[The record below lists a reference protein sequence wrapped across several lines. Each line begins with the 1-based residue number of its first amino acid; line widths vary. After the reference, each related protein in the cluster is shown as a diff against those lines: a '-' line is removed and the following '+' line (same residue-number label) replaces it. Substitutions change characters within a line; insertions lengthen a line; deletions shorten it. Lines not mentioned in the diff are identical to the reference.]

1 LSLRYRAG
9 VAVATLGVAAPL
21 LVGVALGQATGD
33 DPSLRYFE
41 QLLQNPDAVSTNLA
55 YAQSLQVAGETDEA
69 RQIYRKVLS
78 LDPNNAPATTALAA
92 LGAAAPLA
100 SAPLAAAGAQT
111 DYTLRVGGAYETNSA
126 RRPPT
131 FRGFN
136 DEVGFGEF
144 TINDTRH
151 VGDVTLQSNFDLY
164 SNAHNRYSPGDLTY
178 VSFDSGPVFD
188 LNTAGKLRVAAG
200 GEYVLQGQSPIPL
213 NGDHTRQF
221 EFDSGNLI
229 LNYFPPA
236 NLGLPLR
243 SVNLLV
249 GYDNFRNSDS
259 FRSGVVMRL
268 TAPFVFDEVTP
279 LHTQLTVTPGFIYNG
294 ADQPSIIPPL
304 EPAHYSEPNV
314 DILSITPIAE
324 HQLGADRLVGKIGL
338 FADAQYYDSHDPIPT
353 NDRQDIRVIPLAGL
367 RLVNFLATPIQLDL
381 DYRYDRNFSNDAAQR
396 FEDHIVSLTATY
408 RF

>member
-1 LSLRYRAG
+1 
-9 VAVATLGVAAPL
+9 
-21 LVGVALGQATGD
+21 
-33 DPSLRYFE
+33 
-41 QLLQNPDAVSTNLA
+41 
-55 YAQSLQVAGETDEA
+55 
-69 RQIYRKVLS
+69 
-78 LDPNNAPATTALAA
+78 
-92 LGAAAPLA
+92 
-100 SAPLAAAGAQT
+100 
-111 DYTLRVGGAYETNSA
+111 
-126 RRPPT
+126 
-131 FRGFN
+131 
-136 DEVGFGEF
+136 
-144 TINDTRH
+144 
-151 VGDVTLQSNFDLY
+151 
-164 SNAHNRYSPGDLTY
+164 
-178 VSFDSGPVFD
+178 
-188 LNTAGKLRVAAG
+188 
-200 GEYVLQGQSPIPL
+200 L